1 MLKRFVQKVSN
12 MKGPFLLAVSGGV
25 DSMCLAHL
33 FLKAMGPECFSVAH
47 CNFSLRGDE
56 SDGDEALVRRW
67 TEEHGVRLHVTR
79 FDTKSFAASEGISIE
94 MAARDLRYGWFADLC
109 REYGYKVL
117 AVAHNANDNAET
129 LLLNLLRG
137 TGMNGLACMSEMSM
151 LPCSDAP
158 DVVLY
163 RPMLEF
169 TRKQI
174 EGYAFAERI
183 EYRNDSTNF
192 SSEYRRNT
200 LRNDVF
206 PFFEKI
212 NPSFVRTLNRDISY
226 FTAASDIVERWCC
239 EAAEGVVD
247 ESGTVISVSRLKAR
261 THWKYLLYYI
271 LSPFGF
277 NSQSLESLE
286 ALLSSERTLSG
297 KRFESATHVLITGR
311 DSLNIFPRND
321 ERPATSQSEPIMTIR
336 AAGKYFFNGQSFE
349 VDVIPWTSDMP
360 LKQPD
365 GVIVMDADSLRFPFV
380 CRRWRQGDWLIP
392 LGMKGK
398 KKVSDLFADLKYDF
412 RAKEEA
418 IVIVDVQTPGLAEKQ
433 HVSGLLGARIDD
445 RCKIGP
451 DTYKVIKITLS

>member
-1 MLKRFVQKVSN
+1 MLKRFVQKTGN
-12 MKGPFLLAVSGGV
+12 IKGPFLLAVSGGV

-33 FLKAMGPECFSVAH
+33 FLKAVGPEGFAVAH
-47 CNFSLRGDE
+47 CNFSLRGEE
-56 SDGDEALVRRW
+56 SDGDEALVKEW
-67 TEEHGVRLHVTR
+67 TARHGVRLHVTR
-79 FDTKSFAASEGISIE
+79 FDTKSYAASEGISIE
-94 MAARDLRYGWFADLC
+94 MAARDLRYGWFAELC

-137 TGMNGLACMSEMSM
+137 TGMNGLACMSELSQ
-151 LPCSDAP
+151 LPCGDASNA
-158 DVVLY
+158 VLY
-163 RPMLEF
+163 RPLLEF

-174 EGYAFAERI
+174 EGYAFAEKI
-183 EYRNDSTNF
+183 GYRNDSTNF
-192 SSEYRRNT
+192 SSEYRRNS

-206 PFFEKI
+206 PLFEKI

-226 FTAASDIVERWCC
+226 FTAASDIVDQWCRKV
-239 EAAEGVVD
+239 AEDVFD
-247 ESGTVISVSRLKAR
+247 ESGTVISVSRLKAVD
-261 THWKYLLYYI
+261 HWEYLLYYI

-277 NSQSLESLE
+277 NSQSLGSLE

-297 KRFESATHVLITGR
+297 KRFESPTHVLLTER
-311 DSLNIFPRND
+311 DSLAVCSRDD
-321 ERPATSQSEPIMTIR
+321 ERHATSQTEPVITVR
-336 AAGKYFFNGQSFE
+336 SAGKYFFNGQSFE
-349 VDVIPWTSDMP
+349 VEVLSWSSDMQ
-360 LKQPD
+360 LKQPK
-365 GVIVMDADSLRFPFV
+365 GVIVMDADAIRFPFV
-380 CRRWRQGDWLIP
+380 CRRWRQGDWLVP

-418 IVIVDVQTPGLAEKQ
+418 IVVVDVQTPGLAEKQ

-451 DTYKVIKITLS
+451 DTCKVIKITLS

>member
-1 MLKRFVQKVSN
+1 MLRRFVQKTGS

-33 FLKAMGPECFSVAH
+33 FLRTFRPEDFAVAH
-47 CNFSLRGDE
+47 CNFSLRSEE
-56 SDGDEALVRRW
+56 SDGDEALVREW
-67 TEEHGVRLHVTR
+67 AEGHGVRLHVTR
-79 FDTKSFAASEGISIE
+79 FDTRRYAASEGISIE

-109 REYGYKVL
+109 REHGYKVL

-137 TGMNGLACMSEMSM
+137 TGMNGLSCMSEISA
-151 LPCSDAP
+151 LPYGEAP

-163 RPMLEF
+163 RPLLDF

-174 EGYAFAERI
+174 EGYAFAEGIR
-183 EYRNDSTNF
+183 YRNDSTNL
-192 SSEYRRNT
+192 SSEYRRNS

-226 FTAASDIVERWCC
+226 FSAASDIVEQWCRK
-239 EAAEGVVD
+239 EADEVVD
-247 ESGTVISVSRLKAR
+247 ESGTVISVTRLKSVA
-261 THWKYLLYYI
+261 HWEYLLYYI

-297 KRFESATHVLITGR
+297 KRFESPTHILVTGR
-311 DSLNIFPRND
+311 DSLTVCPRED
-321 ERPATSQSEPIMTIR
+321 EHRATTLSEPIMTVR
-336 AAGKYFFNGQSFE
+336 SAGKYFFNGRSFE
-349 VDVIPWTSDMP
+349 VEVLPWDAGMP

-365 GVIVMDADSLRFPFV
+365 GVIVMDADVLRFPFV
-380 CRRWRQGDWLIP
+380 CRRWMQGDWLIP

-412 RAKEEA
+412 RAKEQA
-418 IVIVDVQTPGLAEKQ
+418 IVVVDVQTPGLAEKQ

-451 DTYKVIKITLS
+451 DTCKVIKITLS